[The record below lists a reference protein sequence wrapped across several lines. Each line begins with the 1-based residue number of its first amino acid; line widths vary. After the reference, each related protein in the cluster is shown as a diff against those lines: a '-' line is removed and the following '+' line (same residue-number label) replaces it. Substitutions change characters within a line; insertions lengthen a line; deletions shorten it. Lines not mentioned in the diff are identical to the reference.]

1 MNLSDEET
9 QSVKKVATA
18 LLNTL
23 KAERLV
29 LDWKKRSETR
39 AGVQVTIEQVLDEGL
54 PPKFDEFVYPIK
66 CKSVFDHVFD
76 SYMGQGASIYDTAEA
91 S

>member
-1 MNLSDEET
+1 MDLSEDETE
-9 QSVKKVATA
+9 SVKKVARD

-39 AGVQVTIEQVLDEGL
+39 AGVQVTIETVLDVGL
-54 PPKFDEFVYPIK
+54 PPKFDKDVYSVK
-66 CKSVFDHVFD
+66 CRSVFDHVFD
-76 SYMGQGASIYDTAEA
+76 SYMGQGASVYEMAGG
-91 S
+91 

>member
-1 MNLSDEET
+1 MDLSEDETE
-9 QSVKKVATA
+9 SVKKVARD

-39 AGVQVTIEQVLDEGL
+39 AGVQVTIETVLDVGL
-54 PPKFDEFVYPIK
+54 PPKFGKDVYTVK
-66 CKSVFDHVFD
+66 CRSVFDHVFD
-76 SYMGQGASIYDTAEA
+76 SYMGQGASVYEM